1 MVWYQR
7 FGALEPRSWRPGS
20 VPRPCRGSAAAGPTS
35 NARETIGGD
44 DQQMMAVDFVD
55 VPDFAAIEQ
64 MQIGEFG
71 LEEGVSSFDHS
82 GCRGYKSAL

>member
-1 MVWYQR
+1 
-7 FGALEPRSWRPGS
+7 
-20 VPRPCRGSAAAGPTS
+20 
-35 NARETIGGD
+35 
-44 DQQMMAVDFVD
+44 MAVDFVD